1 MKTQTFYNPSEL
13 VWLAMLTLQHLED
26 VEDLS
31 RTYGDFLDHLRELQ
45 QDLIR
50 PRRPGEL
57 ACTVR
62 TTTTTR
68 KRCTCR

>member
-1 MKTQTFYNPSEL
+1 MKTQTCYNPSEL

-57 ACTVR
+57 SCTIR
-62 TTTTTR
+62 TKTTH